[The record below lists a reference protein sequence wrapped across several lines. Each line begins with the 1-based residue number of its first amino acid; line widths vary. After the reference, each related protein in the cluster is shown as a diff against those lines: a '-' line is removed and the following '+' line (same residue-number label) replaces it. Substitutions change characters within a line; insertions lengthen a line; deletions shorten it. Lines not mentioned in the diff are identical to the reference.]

1 MISTADQPP
10 HPLVGASGAIMGLAG
25 MYLVLMPMHKVHM
38 AFWYRLGLLFR
49 FELKMKLFAI
59 RGLWVVLFYIA
70 FDVIYTIFGIEDNV
84 AHWAHLGGF
93 ILGVVIGL
101 LLLITRLV
109 NCRSGDILSGIFGRY
124 AWPLVGRPDSSRKS
138 IIASWF

>member
-1 MISTADQPP
+1 MPKPSDYTPARRYIMQGVMWLILAGTIALAAVTRLMIVRSSNLATNI
-10 HPLVGASGAIMGLAG
+10 LIEKVGAQQTS
-25 MYLVLMPMHKVHM
+25 
-38 AFWYRLGLLFR
+38 AFLQELGVQ
-49 FELKMKLFAI
+49 
-59 RGLWVVLFYIA
+59 GVTVVR
-70 FDVIYTIFGIEDNV
+70 GIEDNV

-93 ILGVVIGL
+93 ILGVVLGL

-138 IIASWF
+138 IIAGWF

>member
-1 MISTADQPP
+1 
-10 HPLVGASGAIMGLAG
+10 
-25 MYLVLMPMHKVHM
+25 M
-38 AFWYRLGLLFR
+38 AFWYRLGLMFR

-59 RGLWVVLFYIA
+59 RGLWVVLFYIL

-93 ILGVVIGL
+93 ILGVVLGL

-138 IIASWF
+138 IIAGWF